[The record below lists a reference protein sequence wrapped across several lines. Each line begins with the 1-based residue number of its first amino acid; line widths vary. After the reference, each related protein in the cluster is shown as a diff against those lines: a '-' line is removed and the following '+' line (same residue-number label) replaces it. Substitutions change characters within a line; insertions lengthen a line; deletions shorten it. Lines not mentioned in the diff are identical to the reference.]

1 MTRDNAD
8 FSRAGR
14 LDSFIEDAPDAE
26 AMFDRDMRYLA
37 TSRRWLLDYAIEG
50 PVVGRSHYDVF
61 PDIPERWKEVHRR
74 ALAGE
79 TVSEAC
85 DRFERADGSVRW
97 LRWQVRPWRL
107 PDGGVGGVVIVTCD
121 VTAATVGQQD
131 LAERE
136 AHLRSILGTVPDAM
150 IVTDDKGVITSFSA
164 GATALLGYR
173 SAEAVGRNVGML
185 MLDPRPERDG
195 AGAGDLR
202 AGGAQVAGYG
212 RYAQAVAKGGAALP
226 VELSVGEA
234 RANGR
239 TIYTAFLRDLTSRQK
254 VDEEFRQAQT
264 MEAVGR
270 LAGGVAH
277 DLNNLLAA
285 MIANLE
291 LLAPHLA
298 EPTLRELADEA
309 CLAAADGARLAAR
322 LLAFARRLPLDP
334 RPVDLGALVR
344 GCAGAL
350 RQTVG
355 ETIEVAIATPPSS
368 PVALVDPAQ
377 LKVALIGLAANA
389 RDAMPRGGHLTV
401 EVSSARLDADYAQTY
416 PEVRAGRY
424 ASITISDTGVG
435 MAPDVRQR
443 AFEPFFTTRP
453 VGAGVGLGLSMI
465 YGFVKQSG
473 GHIQLYS
480 EPDRGTCLRIYLP
493 LAGGEAETAMADD
506 SHPLKTGTETIL
518 IVEDD
523 ARLRRVLG
531 RRLRSLGYQVFE
543 AENGATAMA
552 RLAELPDLALL
563 FTDMMMPGGMTGL
576 DLVEAALADRPNLK
590 VLFTSGYADPTMAR
604 LGHKAGA
611 LLQKPYTAEEL
622 ADKLREV
629 LDA

>member
-8 FSRAGR
+8 LSRAGR
-14 LDSFIEDAPDAE
+14 LESFIEDAPDAT

-37 TSRRWLLDYAIEG
+37 ASRRWLLDYGIDG

-61 PDIPERWKEVHRR
+61 PDIPDRWRDVHRR

-79 TVSEAC
+79 TISERC
-85 DRFERADGSVRW
+85 EPFERADGSVQW
-97 LRWQVRPWRL
+97 LRWEVRPWRL
-107 PDGGVGGVVIVTCD
+107 PDGGVGGVVMVTCD
-121 VTAATVGQQD
+121 VTATKVGEQD

-136 AHLRSILGTVPDAM
+136 AHLRLILGTVPDAM
-150 IVTDDKGVITSFSA
+150 IVTDDKGIITSFSA

-173 SAEAVGRNVGML
+173 SAEAIGRNVGML

-195 AGAGDLR
+195 AVVGDAR
-202 AGGAQVAGYG
+202 GDARVAGYG
-212 RYAQAVAKGGAALP
+212 RYVQAVAKGGEALP
-226 VELSVGEA
+226 VELAVGEA

-239 TIYTAFLRDLTSRQK
+239 RIYTTFLRDLTSRQK

-285 MIANLE
+285 LIANLE

-298 EPTLRELADEA
+298 DPTLRELADEA
-309 CLAAADGARLAAR
+309 CLAAEDGARLAAR
-322 LLAFARRLPLDP
+322 LLAFGRRLPLDP
-334 RPVDLGALVR
+334 HPVDLGALVG

-355 ETIEVAIATPPSS
+355 EAVEVAIAGPPSP

-377 LKVALIGLAANA
+377 LQAALIGLAANA
-389 RDAMPRGGHLTV
+389 RDAMPCGGRLTV
-401 EVSSARLDADYAQTY
+401 EVSEARLDADYAQTY

-424 ASITISDTGVG
+424 ASITVSDTGVG
-435 MAPDVRQR
+435 MSADVRQR

-453 VGAGVGLGLSMI
+453 HGAGAGLGLSTI

-480 EPDRGTCLRIYLP
+480 EPERGTCLRIYLP
-493 LAGGEAETAMADD
+493 LAGGEAETEMAED
-506 SHPLKTGTETIL
+506 SPQLKTGTETIL

-543 AENGATAMA
+543 AENGASAMA
-552 RLAELPDLALL
+552 RLAELPDVALL
-563 FTDMMMPGGMTGL
+563 FTDMMMPGGMTGV
-576 DLVEAALADRPNLK
+576 DLVKAALADRPNLK
-590 VLFTSGYADPTMAR
+590 VLFTSGYADPSVAR
-604 LGHKAGA
+604 LGRKAGA
-611 LLQKPYTAEEL
+611 LLPKPYTAEEL

-629 LDA
+629 LDE